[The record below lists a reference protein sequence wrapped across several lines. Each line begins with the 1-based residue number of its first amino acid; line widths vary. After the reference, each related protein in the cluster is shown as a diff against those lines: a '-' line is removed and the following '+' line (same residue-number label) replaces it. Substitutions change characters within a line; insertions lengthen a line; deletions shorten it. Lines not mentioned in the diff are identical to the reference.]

1 MKKQLSIFLFL
12 CQFPFLNFAQNFKQ
26 PKIVI
31 GIVVDQMRSDYIY
44 RYWSK
49 LSDDGFKRLI
59 REGFECKNVQY
70 NYIPTLTSPGH
81 ASIYTGTTPA
91 VHGIIGNNWFDPKV
105 NAAIY
110 AASDSAVH
118 NLDGIGGM
126 SPKHMLTTT
135 IGDELMLFNN
145 FRSKVIG
152 ISLKD
157 RGAIFPAGKSGMAY
171 WLEDNSL
178 RFTTSTYYLRERNPV
193 LSKWVIDFN
202 NRKLPQAYLDSVW
215 SPLYEIKTYTESTSD
230 SNRYEE
236 VLDVTK
242 GNQPVFPYDLKKLK
256 DINVELL
263 RNTPF
268 GDNVLK
274 EFAIAAI
281 EGENLGKD
289 SICDMLLVSFSSP
302 DEIGH
307 SFATHAIETE
317 DTYLR
322 FDLQLSSFLKYLDGK
337 IGKDNF
343 ILFLT
348 ADHGVLP
355 NPVLLNDHQ
364 LPGGFIETNMM
375 TDTLRYFFRTNY
387 SDASLFK
394 YYMNEQVWLN
404 SALVKSKGLDKQ
416 KITEN
421 LGRYLMKLDIV
432 ADVLTR
438 SQLEQNEYVLGRR
451 SLVQKGFNYKRSGDL
466 AIIFQPGFVKTSGP
480 KTGTNHGSPYKYDTS
495 VPLIWYGWNVKPGST
510 ARQINITDIAATV
523 SVMLNICQPSACE
536 GFPIEELV
544 K

>member
-1 MKKQLSIFLFL
+1 
-12 CQFPFLNFAQNFKQ
+12 
-26 PKIVI
+26 
-31 GIVVDQMRSDYIY
+31 
-44 RYWSK
+44 
-49 LSDDGFKRLI
+49 
-59 REGFECKNVQY
+59 
-70 NYIPTLTSPGH
+70 
-81 ASIYTGTTPA
+81 
-91 VHGIIGNNWFDPKV
+91 
-105 NAAIY
+105 
-110 AASDSAVH
+110 
-118 NLDGIGGM
+118 
-126 SPKHMLTTT
+126 
-135 IGDELMLFNN
+135 
-145 FRSKVIG
+145 
-152 ISLKD
+152 
-157 RGAIFPAGKSGMAY
+157 
-171 WLEDNSL
+171 
-178 RFTTSTYYLRERNPV
+178 
-193 LSKWVIDFN
+193 
-202 NRKLPQAYLDSVW
+202 
-215 SPLYEIKTYTESTSD
+215 
-230 SNRYEE
+230 
-236 VLDVTK
+236 
-242 GNQPVFPYDLKKLK
+242 
-256 DINVELL
+256 
-263 RNTPF
+263 
-268 GDNVLK
+268 
-274 EFAIAAI
+274 
-281 EGENLGKD
+281 
-289 SICDMLLVSFSSP
+289 MLLVSFSSP